1 MNTNMPTTDGAEQ
14 TALSPRVLH
23 LRFIGSGAE
32 YFRIWIVN
40 LALTLVTLGLYYPW
54 AKVRRLKYFYNH
66 TLLADHGFDFH
77 GAPRSML
84 RGMLLVG
91 VLFFLYSFASEFAPL
106 AGLIAAAAVAA
117 LWPFLWRMA
126 LRFRLVNTSWRGLRF
141 AFVGDVK
148 GALVAA
154 GVPTVLLLVP
164 LASASF
170 WYLSDVDPESP
181 QAQAAMIQQGKIT
194 LAIFLP
200 WLLILPWFVWYAERY
215 RRGGFRYAQIATYLT
230 ASAGDVYR
238 LALKLLGVFFGGFM
252 LFVPIVLAIVFFPE
266 LGGEGGADMS
276 DLLKRG
282 RLALIGGGVMLG
294 YLVMIIVV
302 RAYAV
307 ARMQN
312 LFWSK
317 TCAPQLTIH
326 SALRFRSMFGLMLK
340 NWLLIVLTLGLYW
353 PYAAVAMW
361 RMRLAALSLTLTL
374 PVDELVNTLPT
385 AGADSA
391 GEMAADL
398 ADFDFGW

>member
-1 MNTNMPTTDGAEQ
+1 MNTTVPTPDDARH
-14 TALSPRVLH
+14 TALLPQVLH
-23 LRFIGSGAE
+23 LRFTGSGAE

-66 TLLADHGFDFH
+66 TLLAEHGFDFH

-91 VLFFLYSFASEFAPL
+91 LLFFLYSFASEFAPL
-106 AGLIAAAAVAA
+106 AGLIATFAVTA

-126 LRFRLVNTSWRGLRF
+126 LRFRLANTSWRGLRF
-141 AFVGDVK
+141 AFEGDVK

-154 GVPTVLLLVP
+154 GVPTALLLVP
-164 LASASF
+164 LAVASF
-170 WYLSDVDPESP
+170 WFLRDVDPESP
-181 QAQAAMIQQGKIT
+181 QAQAALVRQGRIT
-194 LAIFLP
+194 MAIFLP
-200 WLLILPWFVWYAERY
+200 WLLVLPWFVWYAERY
-215 RRGGFRYAQIATYLT
+215 RRGGFRYAQIATSLT

-238 LALKLLGVFFGGFM
+238 LALKLLGMFIAALALLLPIFLATVFFSKFDKEDGTDISGF
-252 LFVPIVLAIVFFPE
+252 LESSRF
-266 LGGEGGADMS
+266 
-276 DLLKRG
+276 
-282 RLALIGGGVMLG
+282 ALIIGGVMLG
-294 YLVMIIVV
+294 YLVMIVVV

-317 TCAPQLTIH
+317 TRAHRLTID
-326 SALRFRSMFGLMLK
+326 SALRFRSVLGLMLR

-361 RMRLAALSLTLTL
+361 RMRLEAISLSLTL
-374 PVDELVNTLPT
+374 PVDELVNTLPV
-385 AGADSA
+385 AGTDSA

-398 ADFDFGW
+398 ADFDLGW